1 MADSPEF
8 RIDSIAELEA
18 LYDTPPV
25 SNSVS
30 KVLDRVNAEYQRFIE
45 ASPFFA
51 LATIGPDGM
60 DCSPRGDAGTAVSI
74 VDPSTVHIPDRRGN
88 NRLDSLRNIVSDG
101 RVALLFLVP
110 GVTEC
115 LRINGTSILST
126 DPELCARYVVA
137 GNEPR
142 SVIVVTVDSVYFQCA
157 RAIKRSE
164 LWNPERHIDPA
175 TVPTAGQMTKAAST
189 GYFDA
194 ETYDAELAD
203 RQAKSLY

>member
-1 MADSPEF
+1 MTGPISS
-8 RIDSIAELEA
+8 IGSIAELEA

-25 SNSVS
+25 AASVS
-30 KVLDRVNAEYQRFIE
+30 KMSGHINDEYRRFIE

-60 DCSPRGDAGTAVSI
+60 DCSPRGDAGSAV
-74 VDPSTVHIPDRRGN
+74 VVADPTTVHIPDRRGN

-101 RVALLFLVP
+101 RLALLFLVP
-110 GVTEC
+110 GVSEC
-115 LRINGTSILST
+115 LRINGTSILTT
-126 DPELCARYVVA
+126 DAALCDRYMVDDKR
-137 GNEPR
+137 PR
-142 SVIVVTVDSVYFQCA
+142 SVIVVTVGEVYFQCA

-164 LWNPERHIDPA
+164 LWNPQRHVDPSS
-175 TVPTAGQMTKAAST
+175 VPSAGQMTKAASS

-203 RQAKSLY
+203 RQARTLY